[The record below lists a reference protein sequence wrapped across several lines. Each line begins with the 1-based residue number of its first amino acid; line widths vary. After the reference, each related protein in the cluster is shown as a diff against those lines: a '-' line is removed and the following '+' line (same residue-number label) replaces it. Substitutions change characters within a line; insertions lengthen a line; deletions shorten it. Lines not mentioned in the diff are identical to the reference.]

1 MFNLSITQRYIPA
14 VLLVAFFIIIANLL
28 TKNVISSNEEYGK
41 IINVSGKQRMLSQRL
56 VILGTNYIANQ
67 NKSTK
72 SELQDAINE
81 ISSSHQYLLTKVFTQ
96 ELHSIYYDKGL
107 NKELENYI
115 LNFQKLL
122 STNDQSYLTESRNSS
137 KSVLIKLDKA
147 VKEYERYANSQL
159 DTLANYEFYLMLITL
174 FVLILEV
181 FFIFRPAARKIE
193 EDTKEITNK
202 EEYEKAVIES
212 NNNAIIAID
221 WTGKITTYNKKAEQ
235 MFGWTKDEMLNTRNL
250 TNIIPPRYREKHNIS
265 SLKFLTTGESCG
277 ILGKEHELE
286 AIKKDGSIF
295 PIIISFGSK
304 YKPDGALVVAN
315 ISDITV
321 HKENESKLKALNENL
336 EAIID
341 EKTKKLQEIN
351 ENLSYLVESKTNEN
365 IKQLEIIQEQS
376 KLASMGEMIGAI
388 AHQWRQ
394 PLNEINMSIQ
404 NLDDDY
410 SDGLINEEFIDNFID
425 KNKKTV
431 KFMSNTIDDFRN
443 FFRID
448 KVKEKFSLTEAISS
462 TISIQST
469 QLSSHNIEISLS
481 GNDFEISGF
490 RSEFQQVILNLIN
503 NAKDAILSKNI
514 QNGKIDI
521 KLKDRNVKIQDNGGG
536 IPQDIINRI
545 FEPYFTTK
553 DQGKGTGI
561 GLYMSKMIIED
572 NIGGTIKVQNYDNGA
587 KFTLGFSDE

>member
-28 TKNVISSNEEYGK
+28 TKSVINSNEEYGK

-56 VILGTNYIANQ
+56 VILGTNYMAQQ

-81 ISSSHQYLLTKVFTQ
+81 ISSSHKYLLTKVFTQ
-96 ELHSIYYDKGL
+96 ELDSIYYDKGL

-115 LNFQKLL
+115 LNFKNLL
-122 STNDQSYLTESRNSS
+122 LTHNKTYLTKSRNSS
-137 KSVLIKLDKA
+137 KSVLIKLDRA
-147 VKEYERYANSQL
+147 VKEYEKYANSQL
-159 DTLANYEFYLMLITL
+159 ETLAEYEFYLMLTTL
-174 FVLILEV
+174 FVLLLEV
-181 FFIFRPAARKIE
+181 FFIFRPAAKIIE
-193 EDTKEITNK
+193 EDTLEIINK
-202 EEYEKAVIES
+202 EGYEKAVIES

-221 WTGKITTYNKKAEQ
+221 GTAKITTYNKKAEQ
-235 MFGWTKDEMLNTRNL
+235 MFGWTKEEMLNTRNL
-250 TNIIPPRYREKHNIS
+250 SKLVPPKYKEKHNIS
-265 SLKFLTTGESCG
+265 SLNYLTTGKSCG

-304 YKPDGALVVAN
+304 YKPDSALVVAN
-315 ISDITV
+315 ISDITI

-336 EAIID
+336 EAIIN

-351 ENLSYLVESKTNEN
+351 ENLEYMIETKTNEN

-410 SDGLINEEFIDNFID
+410 DDGMVDKKFIDKFID
-425 KNKKTV
+425 KNKKTI

-448 KVKEKFSLTEAISS
+448 KVKEKFSLKEAVSS

-481 GNDFEISGF
+481 GDDFEISGF
-490 RSEFQQVILNLIN
+490 RSELQQVILNIIN
-503 NAKDAILSKNI
+503 NAKDALLSKNI

-521 KLKDRNVKIQDNGGG
+521 KLNDRTVEIQDNGGG

-572 NIGGTIKVQNYDNGA
+572 NIGGTIKVQNCDNGA
-587 KFTLGFSDE
+587 KFIIGFNNE

>member
-14 VLLVAFFIIIANLL
+14 VLLVAFFIIVANLL

-41 IINVSGKQRMLSQRL
+41 IINISGKQRMLSQRL
-56 VILGTNYIANQ
+56 VILGINYTADR

-72 SELQDAINE
+72 SELKDAIDE
-81 ISSSHQYLLTKVFTQ
+81 ISSSHQYLLTKVFTK
-96 ELHSIYYDKGL
+96 ELSDIYYKQGL
-107 NKELENYI
+107 NDEFDKYV
-115 LNFQKLL
+115 LNFTNLL
-122 STNDQSYLTESRNSS
+122 LTNNQEYLKQSRDSS
-137 KSVLIKLDKA
+137 KSILMKLDKA
-147 VKEYERYANSQL
+147 VKEYEKYANSQL
-159 DTLANYEFYLMLITL
+159 EILAQYEFYLMLTTL
-174 FVLILEV
+174 FVLLLEV
-181 FFIFRPAARKIE
+181 FFIFKPAAKKIE
-193 EDTKEITNK
+193 ANTQEIINK

-212 NNNAIIAID
+212 NNNAIIAINE
-221 WTGKITTYNKKAEQ
+221 TGKITTYNKKAEQ
-235 MFGWTKDEMLNTRNL
+235 MFGWTKEEMINTHNL
-250 TNIIPPRYREKHNIS
+250 SYIVPHEYKDKHNIS
-265 SLKFLTTGESCG
+265 SIKYLKTGESCG
-277 ILGKEHELE
+277 ILGKEHELQ
-286 AIKKDGSIF
+286 AIKKDGTIF
-295 PIIISFGSK
+295 PIVISFGSS
-304 YKPDGALVVAN
+304 YKQNGVLVVAN
-315 ISDITV
+315 ISDITL

-336 EAIID
+336 ETIID

-351 ENLSYLVESKTNEN
+351 ENLEYLIETKTNEN

-410 SDGLINEEFIDNFID
+410 SDGLIDKEFIDKFIG
-425 KNKKTV
+425 KNKNTI

-448 KVKEKFSLTEAISS
+448 KVKDRFSTKEAINS

-469 QLSSHNIEISLS
+469 QLNSHNINITLS
-481 GNDFEISGF
+481 GKDFEIDGF
-490 RSEFQQVILNLIN
+490 RSEFQQVILNIIN
-503 NAKDAILSKNI
+503 NAKDAIISKNI
-514 QNGKIDI
+514 KDGKIDI
-521 KLKDRNVKIQDNGGG
+521 VLRDRYVEISDNGGG
-536 IPQDIINRI
+536 ISKDVINRI

-572 NIGGTIKVQNYDNGA
+572 NIGGTVNVQNYNSGA
-587 KFTLGFSDE
+587 KFILGFNNG

>member
-28 TKNVISSNEEYGK
+28 TKSVINSNEEYGK
-41 IINVSGKQRMLSQRL
+41 IINISGKQRMLSQRL
-56 VILGTNYIANQ
+56 VILGKNYITKK

-72 SELQDAINE
+72 SELQDAIDE

-96 ELHSIYYDKGL
+96 KLNSIYYDKGL
-107 NKELENYI
+107 NKELEKYI
-115 LNFQKLL
+115 LNFKNLL
-122 STNDQSYLTESRNSS
+122 LTQDEQYLIKSRNSS
-137 KSVLIKLDKA
+137 KSVLTKLDKA
-147 VKEYERYANSQL
+147 VKEYEKYSYSQL
-159 DTLANYEFYLMLITL
+159 ETLANYEFYLMLTTL
-174 FVLILEV
+174 FVLLLEV
-181 FFIFRPAARKIE
+181 FFIFRPAAKRIE
-193 EDTKEITNK
+193 EDTLEIRNK

-221 WTGKITTYNKKAEQ
+221 ETSKITTYNQKAEQ
-235 MFGWTKDEMLNTRNL
+235 MFGWTKEEMLNRRNL
-250 TNIIPPRYREKHNIS
+250 SKIVPPKYKEKHNS
-265 SLKFLTTGESCG
+265 ASLNFLKTGKSCG

-286 AIKKDGSIF
+286 AMKKDGSIF

-304 YKPDGALVVAN
+304 YKADGALVVAN
-315 ISDITV
+315 ISDITI
-321 HKENESKLKALNENL
+321 HKENESKLKTLNENL
-336 EAIID
+336 EAIIN
-341 EKTKKLQEIN
+341 EKTKKLQDIN
-351 ENLSYLVESKTNEN
+351 ENLEYLIETKTNEN

-410 SDGLINEEFIDNFID
+410 SDGLIDEEFIDKFID

-448 KVKEKFSLTEAISS
+448 KVKEKFSIKEAITS
-462 TISIQST
+462 TISILSA
-469 QLSSHNIEISLS
+469 QLSGYNIEITLS
-481 GNDFEISGF
+481 GDDFEINGF

-503 NAKDAILSKNI
+503 NAKDALISNNIKNANI
-514 QNGKIDI
+514 NIR
-521 KLKDRNVKIQDNGGG
+521 LKDNSVDIEDNAGG
-536 IPQDIINRI
+536 IPKNIISRI

-572 NIGGTIKVQNYDNGA
+572 NIGGTIKAKNSKNGA
-587 KFTLGFSDE
+587 IFTLGFSNE